1 MLSESP
7 STGYS
12 KQEVLFPLQNLH
24 AAKLQFSTQCA
35 PLARCNRSAPPI
47 STPAWDIFPQPLA
60 TLRAPQLTNA
70 RPTKK
75 NGVLSRQMC
84 PLSEKTPQLFLPSR
98 HHSFPLPPS
107 LARVGARARTRTQR
121 VFDFCLHRT
130 AIRAQPTENKWIARE
145 SFTLSPTRHFEYNSL
160 YHNLLR

>member
-1 MLSESP
+1 MRPPRSVQSQRAP
-7 STGYS
+7 DFNSGVGHFSAAPRHPTRTPTHKRSTNE
-12 KQEVLFPLQNLH
+12 K
-24 AAKLQFSTQCA
+24 KRCTFSTNVSTFGKNSTA
-35 PLARCNRSAPPI
+35 FSPLAPP
-47 STPAWDIFPQPLA
+47 L
-60 TLRAPQLTNA
+60 
-70 RPTKK
+70 
-75 NGVLSRQMC
+75 
-84 PLSEKTPQLFLPSR
+84 
-98 HHSFPLPPS
+98 FPLPPS